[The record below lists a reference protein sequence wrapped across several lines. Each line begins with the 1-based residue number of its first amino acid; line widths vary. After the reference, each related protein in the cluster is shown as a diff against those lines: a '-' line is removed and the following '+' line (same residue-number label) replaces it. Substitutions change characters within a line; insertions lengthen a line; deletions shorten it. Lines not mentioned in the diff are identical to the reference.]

1 MTPNTVRRHI
11 AKLLV
16 DLDAG
21 MYSTAQLANRH
32 SLQYETI
39 REFINDLK
47 TENFVHVERWRKDD
61 MGRWSIAVW
70 QLGHGVD
77 AAKPAPVS
85 GAERTRRYKGRRQDS
100 EIKPVVR
107 RIPTPRP
114 QLGPLE
120 TTFGMRLP
128 LTSAADLK

>member
-16 DLDAG
+16 DLDTG
-21 MYSTAQLANRH
+21 LYSTAQLAERN
-32 SLQYETI
+32 SLAYETV

-47 TENFVHVERWRKDD
+47 EVNFVHVESWRKDD
-61 MGRWSIAVW
+61 MGRRSIAVW
-70 QLGHGVD
+70 QLGYGAD

-85 GAERTRRYKGRRQDS
+85 GATRTRKYQARKDDAAL
-100 EIKPVVR
+100 KPVIR
-107 RIPTPRP
+107 RIVSRP

-128 LTSAADLK
+128 LSSDRDLK